1 MISRSANESIG
12 DRLRRLRLEHGLSQ
26 REIASRGVSNAY
38 ISRIEAGTRTPSVK
52 AIRKLAEKIGVTP
65 EYLELGIDA
74 TPREDRELRALRAE
88 LALRLDDDADTAA
101 QLLGAVVE
109 DAEREGDVRA
119 ATRARLLLGLAAGRR
134 GAHQQ
139 ALDQLL
145 PLIKSVRLEPA
156 SYPELYIAAS
166 RCLCSLD
173 RQNEAAEFLRNA
185 LANVEELAGPGSALA
200 AAFASELA
208 SLLNQSGRR
217 EEATRLLTRTLAL
230 AERPREPWERAR
242 VFRAQA
248 LLASEANDLRGELEA
263 LRKAL
268 AMLEAS
274 EGTHALAHAHLL
286 YARML
291 TEAGNADEALAN
303 LEQAEALLAGSQTP
317 AESFRI
323 QRERARA
330 ALKRAK
336 PEDAIALARAAL
348 AITDGGDEAGRGE
361 AHGTLAEGLA
371 ATGQIAA
378 AETEVGE
385 ALALLRST
393 DPRAAGELLRW
404 WAKVLRRNG
413 RNDEAFA
420 ALEDAL
426 MLS

>member
-1 MISRSANESIG
+1 VER
-12 DRLRRLRLEHGLSQ
+12 GLSQ
-26 REIASRGVSNAY
+26 REIGSRGVSNAY

-65 EYLELGIDA
+65 EYLERGVDA

-88 LALRLDDDADTAA
+88 LALRLDDDAETAT
-101 QLLGAVVE
+101 QLLGAV
-109 DAEREGDVRA
+109 AEEAAREGDERTE
-119 ATRARLLLGLAAGRR
+119 TRARLLLGLAAGRR

-156 SYPELYIAAS
+156 AYPELYIAAS

-173 RQNEAAEFLRNA
+173 RQNEAGEFLRSA
-185 LANVEELAGPGSALA
+185 LANVEKLAGPGSALA

-208 SLLNQSGRR
+208 SLLSQSGRG

-230 AERPREPWERAR
+230 AERPREPRERAR
-242 VFRAQA
+242 VFKAQA
-248 LLASEANDLRGELEA
+248 LLANEKNDLRGELEA

-286 YARML
+286 YAHML
-291 TEAGNADEALAN
+291 IEAGSADEALAN
-303 LEQAEALLAGSQTP
+303 VEQAESLLAGSQTP
-317 AESFRI
+317 SESSRI
-323 QRERARA
+323 QRARARA
-330 ALKRAK
+330 ALTHSK
-336 PEDAIALARAAL
+336 PEDAIVLARAAL
-348 AITDGGDEAGRGE
+348 AISGVDDEVERGE
-361 AHGTLAEGLA
+361 THWILAEGLA
-371 ATGQIAA
+371 ATGQTAA

-385 ALALLRST
+385 ALALLRSV
-393 DPRAAGELLRW
+393 DAHAAGELLRW

-413 RNDEAFA
+413 RTDEAFA

-426 MLS
+426 TLD